1 MIRKLWQ
8 QAILGQ
14 EGYILKK
21 LLQKGKIL
29 AVIVAL
35 IIAAVYYY
43 VTLPAINIHAGG
55 FWVFVIVVLAVVLLL
70 YALKKVRTPY

>member
-43 VTLPAINIHAGG
+43 VTLPAINIHAGSG
-55 FWVFVIVVLAVVLLL
+55 VASVCTEKSTD
-70 YALKKVRTPY
+70 AL